1 MKNKYCLYCYTTLAE
16 NEIDFHEKCCKKFF
30 GTATQPELNLDKT
43 ELDKLAKEIVNRSIA
58 IPGVQPKLSLT
69 IEKIPGDNK
78 GSRMTIVGF
87 KGHFI
92 LKPQSPEHN
101 SLPENEDL
109 TMHLAQAFGI
119 NTADHSLMRTNSGEL
134 AYIVKRFDRIDKE
147 KLQCEDLCQLSELL
161 TEAKYRG
168 SMEKTGKI
176 IKQNVANPI
185 LDAISFFEIAL
196 LSFATG
202 NADMHLKNFSI
213 LKDEKNR
220 YNLSPAYDL
229 VNTKL
234 AVSDDKEEMA
244 LTINAR
250 KNKITINDFN
260 ALAKSLGLNEQQ
272 TKNTYNKFI
281 ILFFEML
288 QLINDSFLPE
298 DLKENYKNIFIDR
311 TERLFPSILPPKT

>member
-1 MKNKYCLYCYTTLAE
+1 MKNNRCLYCYQPLQVD
-16 NEIDFHEKCCKKFF
+16 EIDFHQKCCKTFF
-30 GTATQPELNLDKT
+30 GTPNQPELYLDKDN
-43 ELDKLAKEIVNRSIA
+43 LNKLAEEIITRSVA
-58 IPGVQPKLSLT
+58 ITGVQPKLSLT
-69 IEKIPGDNK
+69 IEKISGNDK
-78 GSRMTIVGF
+78 RSRMTIVGLW
-87 KGHFI
+87 GNFI
-92 LKPQSPEHN
+92 LKPQSTQHPF
-101 SLPENEDL
+101 LPENEDL
-109 TMHLAQAFGI
+109 TMHLAQIFGI
-119 NTADHSLMRTNSGEL
+119 NTADHSLMRTTSGEL
-134 AYIVKRFDRIDKE
+134 AYIVKRFDRMNKE
-147 KLQCEDLCQLSELL
+147 KLQCEDLCQLSEML

-196 LSFATG
+196 LSFITG

-234 AVSDDKEEMA
+234 AVPEDKEEMA

-260 ALAKSLGLNEQQ
+260 ALATSLGLNEQQ
-272 TKNTYNKFI
+272 TKNSYNKFNFHFI
-281 ILFFEML
+281 PML
-288 QLINDSFLPE
+288 QLIDLSFLPE
-298 DLKENYKNIFIDR
+298 ELKENYKNIFLDR
-311 TERLFPSILPPKT
+311 TERLFPSIVPKRS